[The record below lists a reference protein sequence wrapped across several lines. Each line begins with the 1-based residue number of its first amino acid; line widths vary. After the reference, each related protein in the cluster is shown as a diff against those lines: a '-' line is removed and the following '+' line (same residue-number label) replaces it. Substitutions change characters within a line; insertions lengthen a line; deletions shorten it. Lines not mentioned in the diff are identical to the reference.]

1 MPAAVLA
8 VAGLLLGA
16 CTVPVPDVTFFGN
29 RVASVAGPSLWCR
42 VDATI
47 SEAVCTVDRAEDGAA
62 RLSLRP
68 GQGVQINVPGEV
80 GDQPWAVVFSYT
92 DDGGRHDARTAI
104 FPPGQ
109 RLSYVLEAPS
119 TGARITRVEVQSG
132 LTLVQGADGG
142 VDVAVLR
149 SWVLLVD
156 AAPPQGT

>member
-1 MPAAVLA
+1 M
-8 VAGLLLGA
+8 
-16 CTVPVPDVTFFGN
+16 PVPDVTFFGN

-47 SEAVCTVDRAEDGAA
+47 SQAVCAIDRADQGAG

-68 GQGVQINVPGEV
+68 GQGVQINVPGQV

-92 DDGGRHDARTAI
+92 DSTGQHDVRTAI
-104 FPPGQ
+104 FSPGE

-119 TGARITRVEVQSG
+119 ADARITRVEVQSG
-132 LTLVQGADGG
+132 LTLVQASDGG

-149 SWVLLVD
+149 SWVLIVD
-156 AAPPQGT
+156 PAAAQQS